1 MVGGRHQSLKIHQSL
16 VGNTPLSKVLYQG
29 GSLAAWFFIFNND
42 SVGLEISKLKHIK
55 MLVLDVDGVLTDT
68 RLWFDGKEWRRF
80 FSIRDGVGIKRLID
94 SGYQIAVITGSRAE
108 DIRARVKSL
117 GIQFF
122 YEGALDKGPSFLQL
136 QQESGIKP
144 EEMAY
149 VGDDIF
155 DIPMLQQVAFGATVP
170 EAVEEVIEVAE
181 YITRRPGGCGAVREV
196 CDYIYK
202 YGAFSSR

>member
-1 MVGGRHQSLKIHQSL
+1 MSIISH
-16 VGNTPLSKVLYQG
+16 
-29 GSLAAWFFIFNND
+29 ND
-42 SVGLEISKLKHIK
+42 LVGLEITKLKNIK

-68 RLWFDGKEWRRF
+68 RLWFDGTEWRRF

-94 SGYQIAVITGSRAE
+94 SGYKIAVITGSKSE

-117 GIQFF
+117 GIQYF
-122 YEGALDKGPSFLQL
+122 YEGAQDKEPSFLLL
-136 QQESGIKP
+136 QKESGILP

-155 DIPMLQQVAFGATVP
+155 DIPLLTRVGFGATVP
-170 EAVEEVIEVAE
+170 EAVDEVLEVAE
-181 YITRRPGGCGAVREV
+181 YVTRRPGGCGAVREV
-196 CDYIYK
+196 CDYIFK

>member
-1 MVGGRHQSLKIHQSL
+1 MK
-16 VGNTPLSKVLYQG
+16 N
-29 GSLAAWFFIFNND
+29 
-42 SVGLEISKLKHIK
+42 IK

-94 SGYQIAVITGSRAE
+94 SGYKTAVITGSKAE

-117 GIQFF
+117 GIHYF

-136 QQESGIKP
+136 QKESGIAP
-144 EEMAY
+144 HEMAY
-149 VGDDIF
+149 IGDDIF
-155 DIPMLQQVAFGATVP
+155 DIPMIQEAAFGATVP
-170 EAVEEVIEVAE
+170 EAVDEVLEIADYV
-181 YITRRPGGCGAVREV
+181 TRRPGGCGAVREV

-202 YGAFSSR
+202 HGAFAGR

>member
-1 MVGGRHQSLKIHQSL
+1 M
-16 VGNTPLSKVLYQG
+16 
-29 GSLAAWFFIFNND
+29 
-42 SVGLEISKLKHIK
+42 GLEIAKLKNIK

-68 RLWFDGKEWRRF
+68 RIWFDGKEWRRF

-94 SGYQIAVITGSRAE
+94 SGYSIAVITGTKSE

-122 YEGALDKGPSFLQL
+122 YEGALEKEPSFIRLQN
-136 QQESGIKP
+136 ESGVKP

-149 VGDDIF
+149 IGDDIF
-155 DIPMLQQVAFGATVP
+155 DIPLLKGVAFGATVP
-170 EAVEEVIEVAE
+170 EAVDEVLEVAE
-181 YITRRPGGCGAVREV
+181 YVTRRPGGCGAVREI

-202 YGAFSSR
+202 YGAFAPR